1 MKRMEVEPTAE
12 QVLNSISN
20 NIGGR
25 NEEIIGFIKLL
36 ESIEGPFTIM
46 LDAQWGD
53 GKNFLLS
60 ILL

>member
-1 MKRMEVEPTAE
+1 MKRMEIDPTIE

-20 NIGGR
+20 NTGGR
-25 NEEIIGFIKLL
+25 NEEIIDFIKLL

-53 GKNFLLS
+53 GKTFLL